1 MTVQYMNFG
10 SGAQGGSA
18 PTTSE
23 GANSASQSTPATPV
37 SAPHMSNINDNQVEI
52 KNPFAEPTIKET
64 GQVQSDKTSP
74 SSNSASGN
82 TPPEKR
88 VTFEEIVNQKQFGE
102 MTKEI
107 FDKVAEGDM
116 TGFNSSLQT
125 FGRMIYKTAVED
137 ANTVIDSRLK
147 AFEDKFTRK
156 LDAGRNTREMVTALK
171 NAVPL
176 ANDAAIEP
184 IAQQVLAGF
193 LKQGMSKSEALGA
206 TNNYFN
212 SLASRVSE
220 SNKQSEVEK
229 KFDSLDALFS

>member
-18 PTTSE
+18 PATSD
-23 GANSASQSTPATPV
+23 GANSASQMTPANPV
-37 SAPHMSNINDNQVEI
+37 SAPRMPNINDNQVDI
-52 KNPFAEPTIKET
+52 KNPFAEPKVKET
-64 GQVQSDKTSP
+64 GQAATDKPSP

-82 TPPEKR
+82 PTPEKR
-88 VTFEEIVNQKQFGE
+88 VTFEDIVNQKQFGE

-116 TGFNSSLQT
+116 TGFNTSLQT

-176 ANDAAIEP
+176 ANDAAIAP
-184 IAQQVLAGF
+184 IAQQVLAGY